1 MAAEGEEKLV
11 LKPGGV
17 TQYLSNFQQ
26 SADFETFF
34 MGDLNLQNRRVE
46 TLSKTMEEVKE
57 VRNCD
62 LSINNIVDI
71 MSLKD
76 M

>member
-1 MAAEGEEKLV
+1 
-11 LKPGGV
+11 
-17 TQYLSNFQQ
+17 
-26 SADFETFF
+26 